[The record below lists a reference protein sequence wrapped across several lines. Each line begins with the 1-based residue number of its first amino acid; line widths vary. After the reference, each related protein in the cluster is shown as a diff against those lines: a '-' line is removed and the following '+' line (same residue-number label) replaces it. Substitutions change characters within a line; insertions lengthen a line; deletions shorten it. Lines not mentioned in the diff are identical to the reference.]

1 MKFGLKITILFVL
14 AMLIIGIVGIRS
26 YVEIQQARE
35 MNRWVIHTRQVMEGL
50 GQILSELKDAETG
63 QRGFVLTGEERYLEP
78 YKAATTNMPKTIET
92 VSSLIQDNPE
102 QLKSLQ
108 QLSKL
113 SGDKLAELQET
124 IELRRVKGMGSA
136 IRVIRTDR
144 GKRIID
150 DIRTIINQMDSREG
164 ELLDKQNRSA
174 AETAKRSMTMLGFSV
189 LLSLVILGI
198 AAVIVIRTIR
208 FADSSRVT
216 KDSRRMWIGIAA

>member
-144 GKRIID
+144 GKRIMD

-189 LLSLVILGI
+189 VLSLVILGI
-198 AAVIVIRTIR
+198 AGSHRHSYHKVY
-208 FADSSRVT
+208 
-216 KDSRRMWIGIAA
+216 